1 MNRAFVS
8 GENMNG
14 QIDRLVSGD
23 LDEQDR
29 GPVIAWLE
37 EDPRRWRLCGLLFLE
52 SQTWS
57 QALAE
62 WPCGNLT
69 KEMPVTRRAVVAD
82 KSQKRR
88 RQILNVAILAAS
100 VLLSFCLGFATRNT
114 SQRDQLSDAGD
125 QIATDRLGSPSHSG
139 INPVFAE
146 LPVESSLRG
155 LPQSTIQLPVVPKS
169 ESSPSTVVDTVPDYV
184 RRQWERRGYQ
194 VHLERRYVFARLPGG
209 QQVAVPIEQYSLKHV
224 PPQIN

>member
-1 MNRAFVS
+1 MNRDIS
-8 GENMNG
+8 DTDMHD
-14 QIDRLVSGD
+14 QLDRLVSGE

-37 EDPRRWRLCGLLFLE
+37 EDPRRWRLCGVLFLE
-52 SQTWS
+52 SQSWS

-62 WPCGNLT
+62 SPCGSPT
-69 KEMPVTRRAVVAD
+69 KKMPARHPAVIAD
-82 KSQKRR
+82 KPQHRR
-88 RQILNVAILAAS
+88 RQLLHVAILAAS
-100 VLLSFCLGFATRNT
+100 VLLSFLLGLAARDMR
-114 SQRDQLSDAGD
+114 QLDQLPDAGD
-125 QIATDRLGSPSHSG
+125 QIATNRLE
-139 INPVFAE
+139 NPRQSDITPVLAE
-146 LPVESSLRG
+146 LPVETSLCG

-169 ESSPSTVVDTVPDYV
+169 ATSPSTVVDTVPEYV